1 MYECPLNVQKVAKE
15 CRLVIYAL
23 EYLKRLNQHRRA
35 DANKQVMPCDRIR
48 AKD

>member
-23 EYLKRLNQHRRA
+23 EYQRLNQHRRA